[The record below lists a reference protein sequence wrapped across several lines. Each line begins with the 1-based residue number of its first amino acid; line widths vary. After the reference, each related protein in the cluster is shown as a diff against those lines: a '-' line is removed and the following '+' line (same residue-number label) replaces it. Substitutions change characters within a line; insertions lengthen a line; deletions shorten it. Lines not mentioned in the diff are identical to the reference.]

1 MIDIVPLPN
10 KEAQAFWKDKVP
22 MSPGEF
28 RRLSDE
34 AKTRAFAV
42 SGIAKGDELATV
54 MAAMQK
60 AIDQGTTLADFKKD
74 CAAVFEKRGWTGRR
88 AWRIDNIFRTNIQTA
103 YSVGRYKQMQEVK
116 ARRPYWQYSAVND
129 SRTRPSHAAMHGKVY
144 PADHAFWDTW
154 YPPNGF
160 RCRCGVVTLSER
172 DIRAENLTVETDE
185 PTGKLI
191 EPVDPVTGN
200 KMPARLLMPDSG
212 FAHNPGKSAWGGVV
226 DASEKPGQ
234 WAAVPKIETASDY
247 RRKALANV
255 RPADIP
261 ELDETRL
268 LPHGQS
274 DDFYRAEFVKRYG
287 EERVVRDVLGEPVIL
302 SLRSFLVDKTPGAA
316 PKWKFTKEG
325 HGVSI
330 PVFEEMLTAPYEVWL
345 TPQNDK
351 STGAVRLTKRYI
363 SLWKTADKKR
373 IGGLAVYEVVN
384 GVFQGVTNFLPF
396 KKGTTTANMTYL
408 EKQREGVLLYP
419 KKKGK

>member
-1 MIDIVPLPN
+1 
-10 KEAQAFWKDKVP
+10 

-144 PADHAFWDTW
+144 PADHAFWNTW

-247 RRKALANV
+247 RPRHWRK
-255 RPADIP
+255 
-261 ELDETRL
+261 
-268 LPHGQS
+268 
-274 DDFYRAEFVKRYG
+274 
-287 EERVVRDVLGEPVIL
+287 DVLPTFPRGMKPVYCHMDNPMISIAPSTSSVTEKSVSCVTYWVSPSFCHCAPFL
-302 SLRSFLVDKTPGAA
+302 WIRRRELRPSGNL
-316 PKWKFTKEG
+316 PKRGMVCPFRY
-325 HGVSI
+325 
-330 PVFEEMLTAPYEVWL
+330 L
-345 TPQNDK
+345 
-351 STGAVRLTKRYI
+351 KRC
-363 SLWKTADKKR
+363 
-373 IGGLAVYEVVN
+373 
-384 GVFQGVTNFLPF
+384 
-396 KKGTTTANMTYL
+396 
-408 EKQREGVLLYP
+408 
-419 KKKGK
+419 